1 MWRAR
6 FGRYAEDGSSSI
18 LGSSI
23 HIHNPLG
30 IPLQLHLSGV
40 PRGAE
45 IETGTDKRMEGT
57 TGSMTELEQ
66 RFPSAEKIARGI
78 IAGIERGN
86 FAICDDDSME
96 SGVLFA
102 NMIGPSPK
110 RGLGLID
117 SLLATVV
124 GLFVWPVLRR
134 RWDSMCKQD
143 GIRNKTVVNEAVRE
157 SNSDT

>member
-1 MWRAR
+1 MEALR
-6 FGRYAEDGSSSI
+6 FSGPASTYT
-18 LGSSI
+18 I
-23 HIHNPLG
+23 HCAFPSNFISPAFLEEQKSK
-30 IPLQLHLSGV
+30 PEL
-40 PRGAE
+40 
-45 IETGTDKRMEGT
+45 TKRMEGT

-78 IAGIERGN
+78 IAGGERGD
-86 FAICDDDSME
+86 FAICDDSME

-143 GIRNKTVVNEAVRE
+143 GIRNRTVVKEAVEE
-157 SNSDT
+157 SNSDTSLIVGSLT